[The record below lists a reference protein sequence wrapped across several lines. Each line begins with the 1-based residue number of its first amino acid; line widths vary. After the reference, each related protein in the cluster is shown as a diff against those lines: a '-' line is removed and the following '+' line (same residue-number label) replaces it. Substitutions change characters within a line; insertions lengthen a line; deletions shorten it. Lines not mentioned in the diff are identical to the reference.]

1 MRELS
6 GRRNQ
11 LLVFH
16 LSGRFLVTASI
27 RRRTNLRET
36 NFRRAEIPENYTSEF
51 HALFKVIT

>member
-16 LSGRFLVTASI
+16 LLGRFLVIASL
-27 RRRTNLRET
+27 RRQTNLRET
-36 NFRRAEIPENYTSEF
+36 NFRHVEIPENYTSEF
-51 HALFKVIT
+51 RELFKVIR